1 MAVDNKTQI
10 ILEAI
15 DRVSKPI
22 KDMTDDVSSS
32 FGKITSIVGNI
43 TQAFVGLEALL
54 KGGSLFSGAV
64 NSANEFS
71 SSTMM
76 LARNMGVSTQEA
88 TGFALAFKNIGVD
101 TDQLTTVMFRLAMS
115 LKANEDTLRANGIA
129 TRDMSGALLPMK
141 DILMNTITVINQMKE
156 GADRNELSLTALGR
170 SAKDLQ
176 GIMRMTSDRLA
187 EGAVEADRLGIA
199 LGANAIVQT
208 RQFKEASERLDSA
221 FKSLSIRI
229 GQDLQPELTKLIKSF
244 TEFII
249 NVAPSV
255 ISATAGI
262 LNFFTSAP
270 GLAATLASTFLF
282 ILVPAINAAT
292 AAFLALSTA
301 EDAATFGLS
310 FLAKAAIVA
319 GVTLGTYALT
329 AGKTK
334 DTSAEL
340 SDSLLQQA
348 KTFSLTYRNY
358 KETIPLI
365 QEYERTLA
373 NSKKGTV
380 EYSEANQKLN
390 AQKQNLINQSKEFAS
405 FANSEGESNKKLSVI
420 IEDYN
425 KAIYRKL
432 QSTIENISRQKN
444 LTEANQEYLKV
455 LQQQIVQIDN
465 LNKAKSFVSKA
476 ELPSAE
482 IQLQQQL
489 LDIRRQAGLNTDNL
503 LTLELA
509 FFKKIQEEKFAS
521 FALKK
526 GEEPKF
532 ASKIAEEVFK
542 IEQELAKRQIKLNNE
557 TSRQKLQ
564 NDESNSALSLAR
576 LETDRAKG
584 LLTEQAFYSGKQVL
598 LNIDRLATQIYYSQL
613 LSDASLSAEE
623 RLKLEIE
630 AAKKAAEFKKQ
641 LATNNRD
648 ALMEDLAVTQALF
661 EPLKTSFDESLKG
674 MLSGT
679 MTFSQALGNIWRSI
693 GKVID
698 NFIVEMIS
706 AWLKKD
712 AVSLASTI
720 KTAVLGSAIQKA
732 AATEEVLTKQATVPP
747 VVGAEAAKG
756 GAAATA
762 WWSGVNPLVA
772 IGAGLVI
779 FAAISALANRKSA
792 KGGWDFVPADG
803 SLAELHKGEMVLP
816 AYLAEGIRNIVGQGQ
831 TPAAVGGNNTFYIQA
846 MDASS
851 FDSYLKQNAQS
862 VLNAQKL
869 AIRNGGNF

>member
-564 NDESNSALSLAR
+564 NDESNSALSLAL